1 MCVRAHTHAWTCV
14 HAWTHAW
21 TTTLDVHARPCTR
34 KHKHARARHAGNGVG
49 QTRGWV
55 GGLGVALMGWLAVG
69 VKAGS
74 VLERGAQADML
85 NA

>member
-1 MCVRAHTHAWTCV
+1 MHACMHV
-14 HAWTHAW
+14 HAHAN
-21 TTTLDVHARPCTR
+21 TST
-34 KHKHARARHAGNGVG
+34 HARARARHGGTGVG